1 MKKEGT
7 FKDNTDGTIKN
18 VYKGNNKRDVI
29 CVPTHNFCSLGCKM
43 CHLTNNKLNKKMN
56 PIRFD
61 DFIEC
66 LLDSLKYFDNKENL
80 LISFMGV
87 GEPQLNLELIKKVF
101 LNENIIKKEF
111 KYKNIGYSLSTMMP
125 FNNIDEL
132 IEIVL
137 SNNIPLKLHFS
148 LHSPMDEKRNELIPS
163 TKVSV
168 KEAFDLLSTYRKLL
182 NQNET
187 IKQEYSK
194 FHNNYDFVEIHY
206 TLIDGVNDSDE
217 ELKLLFDLLSIYK
230 IPIKFIS
237 FNPKDDLKKSG
248 KEELWIKKLREI
260 DGLIVKKYSPPGKEV
275 GSSCGEFTKHYYH
288 EEIETEEEYAE
299 FEEWKK
305 SHELK

>member
-1 MKKEGT
+1 MIIKKT
-7 FKDNTDGTIKN
+7 YLF
-18 VYKGNNKRDVI
+18 
-29 CVPTHNFCSLGCKM
+29 
-43 CHLTNNKLNKKMN
+43 HLW
-56 PIRFD
+56 
-61 DFIEC
+61 
-66 LLDSLKYFDNKENL
+66 
-80 LISFMGV
+80 GV
-87 GEPQLNLELIKKVF
+87 GEPQLNLELIRSVF

-148 LHSPMDEKRNELIPS
+148 LHSPIDEKRNELIPS

-168 KEAFDLLSTYRKLL
+168 KEAFDLLSTYRKHL

-206 TLIDGVNDSDE
+206 TSIDGVNDSDE